1 MSTILALQHLDPIA
15 RGSSRLV
22 YEHPQRPDLL
32 VKVMRPK
39 HLEARYG
46 EGAAWFRRRR
56 RYDPYV
62 LFLREIREY
71 VAAYASHGQSLPI
84 AQKVRGLVETDLGL
98 GLLVEA
104 VRGADGALAPT
115 VAKLI
120 STGAYDESAA
130 AALERFLAELLESD
144 IVVADLHERN
154 MVYACDRDGATRFV
168 MIDGLGSTT
177 LIPFK
182 SLSRTLN
189 RRSKLK
195 RIKRLRAN
203 ITRRIALLRDS
214 GTPS

>member
-1 MSTILALQHLDPIA
+1 MSDVLALQHLDPVA
-15 RGSSRLV
+15 RGSARLV
-22 YEHPQRPDLL
+22 FEHPQRPDLL

-46 EGAAWFRRRR
+46 KGAAWFRRRR

-71 VAAYASHGQSLPI
+71 VAAYASHGKSLPI
-84 AQKVRGLVETDLGL
+84 AQQVRGLVETDLGL

-104 VRGADGALAPT
+104 VRGPDGALAPT

-120 STGAYDESAA
+120 AKGDYDDSAQ
-130 AALERFLAELLESD
+130 AALESFLRELLQSD

-154 MVYACDRDGATRFV
+154 MVYAGGADSLPRFV
-168 MIDGLGSTT
+168 MIDGLGSST

-182 SLSRTLN
+182 SWSRTLN
-189 RRSKLK
+189 RRSKEK
-195 RIKRLRAN
+195 RIRRLRAN
-203 ITRRIALLRDS
+203 IARRIAMFEGS
-214 GTPS
+214 GKLP

>member
-1 MSTILALQHLDPIA
+1 MSDVLALQHLDPVA
-15 RGSSRLV
+15 RGSARLV
-22 YEHPQRPDLL
+22 FEHPQRPDLL

-46 EGAAWFRRRR
+46 KGAAWFRRR

-71 VAAYASHGQSLPI
+71 VAAHASNGHSLRI

-120 STGAYDESAA
+120 ATGAYDEAA
-130 AALERFLAELLESD
+130 QQALERFLEELLESD
-144 IVVADLHERN
+144 IVIADLHERN
-154 MVYACDRDGATRFV
+154 LVCAVGADGKQQFV
-168 MIDGLGSTT
+168 MIDGLGSST

-182 SLSRTLN
+182 GWSRALN
-189 RRSKLK
+189 RRSKVK
-195 RIKRLRAN
+195 RIRRLRAR
-203 ITRRIALLRDS
+203 IARRIASFLDS
-214 GTPS
+214 LPLS